1 LKNENSIKA
10 VEMMR
15 KIRDQIAQ
23 EETKLSWQE
32 RQDKRGQELQQD
44 PLWERFKHRLIPQ
57 TPSKIFSTR

>member
-32 RQDKRGQELQQD
+32 RQDKRRQELQQD

-57 TPSKIFSTR
+57 PPSKIFSTR

>member
-1 LKNENSIKA
+1 
-10 VEMMR
+10 MMR

-32 RQDKRGQELQQD
+32 RQDKRRQELQQD